1 MEIVDGNGNVFG
13 KPAIQVIGPDGK
25 PKTTSGGGSPTGP
38 AGGDLSGTYPN
49 PNVVDDSHNHTPGV
63 TIPAY
68 PTTLP
73 PNGAA
78 GGDLSGIYPNPG
90 VNWNNGLPTY
100 NGVYYPLALNP
111 AGYITSAALAPYLT
125 SATAAATYMPLLTN
139 LIFVEV
145 LTDLPTPVAGVIN
158 LADNLTYFFTT
169 EIDLLGSRIVAG
181 VNTTILGASSENC
194 RIKSTGLVG
203 TALITSN
210 YSLPMRGIT
219 IEADVAL
226 NLNGDGVTTAIDWF
240 GVNFT
245 NCANVGTIAN
255 YTNFIMTD
263 SALLSSA
270 NMVFDGTIGTVG
282 FSQCLFTGIAGQ
294 TTMSVAPTATI
305 TRRFRAIYSS
315 FVAFGGATALDV
327 SPSATINTEGFILDT
342 INFSGG
348 ATYLG
353 GLDHT
358 SLKSLFVNCIGITN
372 TSNVGHYRMDN
383 NATLTTITTTNTWTP
398 VQGTT
403 IVAYGN
409 SSKFDH
415 TNQRLTYVGAI
426 VQDFYISGNFT
437 IEAATQNQTYA
448 VTFALNG
455 VPQEDEAIEVRTGTA
470 NQPFSITGLA
480 LAPLSPNDYI
490 ELYIK
495 NMNNTN
501 NVTVTNFNVIIQRIT
516 G

>member
-1 MEIVDGNGNVFG
+1 MI
-13 KPAIQVIGPDGK
+13 
-25 PKTTSGGGSPTGP
+25 P
-38 AGGDLSGTYPN
+38 AGTKFIAINTDDKFNRVWTIEELLSF
-49 PNVVDDSHNHTPGV
+49 
-63 TIPAY
+63 
-68 PTTLP
+68 
-73 PNGAA
+73 
-78 GGDLSGIYPNPG
+78 SGS
-90 VNWNNGLPTY
+90 GL
-100 NGVYYPLALNP
+100 GSRDIV
-111 AGYITSAALAPYLT
+111 
-125 SATAAATYMPLLTN
+125 
-139 LIFVEV
+139 FVSEKS
-145 LTDLPTPVAGVIN
+145 DFPTPVAGVIT
-158 LADNLTYFFTT
+158 LEDNVTYFITDVV
-169 EIDLLGSRIVAG
+169 DLDGDRLVCGQ
-181 VNTTILGASSENC
+181 NTTIIGGSSENC
-194 RIKSTGLVG
+194 RIKSTGLIG

-226 NLNGDGVTTAIDWF
+226 DLNGDGVTTALDWF

-245 NCANVGTIAN
+245 NCANLGTIAN
-255 YTNFIMTD
+255 YSNFIMTD

-270 NMVFDGTIGTVG
+270 NMVFDGTIGTIG

-315 FVAFGGATALDV
+315 FVAFGGATALNV
-327 SPSATINTEGFILDT
+327 SPLATINPEGFILDT

-353 GLDHT
+353 GLDHL
-358 SLKSLFVNCIGITN
+358 SLKSLFVNCVGITN

-383 NATLTTITTTNTWTP
+383 NATLTTISSADTWTLVEGTTT
-398 VQGTT
+398 VG
-403 IVAYGN
+403 YGN
-409 SSKFDH
+409 SPKFEH
-415 TNQRLTYVGAI
+415 TNQKLTYIGTI
-426 VQDFYISGNFT
+426 TQDFYVTGNFT
-437 IEAATQNQTYA
+437 IKAASQNQTYA

-455 VPQEDEAIEVRTGTA
+455 VPQDDERIEIRTTTA

-480 LAPLSPNDYI
+480 LAPLSTGDYL

-501 NVTVTNFNVIIQRIT
+501 NVTVTNFNVIIQKVT